1 MSLKLTVLDPEGR
14 IWTIVA
20 GGGASV
26 VYADAIAVH
35 GFAHELANYGGYSG
49 APTKSQTYEY
59 AKTISGFF
67 NLLDYP
73 LFFLIV
79 CSRLDH
85 AGDSTT
91 GWQDPYHWRGTPN
104 FTNVVSTFKGIIRA
118 LKEMKA
124 PLITHKV
131 RIFVRRSGP
140 NYREGLKAMR
150 LLGESLSVS
159 IAVFGSDTQITAVLP
174 FALGIST
181 DKHQLKNFVSASD
194 MSSIP
199 ATPNVATATTTSIAA
214 GVDAGAGVGTIHP
227 DSKRTQAEDHIVRFD
242 TIKGGGHVRL
252 PYCPFDASRRSFVQS
267 LHMRNPRYAQ
277 F

>member
-159 IAVFGSDTQITAVLP
+159 IAVLNLPRAEYWSTPTVTTATRTIRP
-174 FALGIST
+174 MALRAGE
-181 DKHQLKNFVSASD
+181 
-194 MSSIP
+194 
-199 ATPNVATATTTSIAA
+199 TPCLGGAADPVATGPFPSGVEGVPADSAA
-214 GVDAGAGVGTIHP
+214 G
-227 DSKRTQAEDHIVRFD
+227 F
-242 TIKGGGHVRL
+242 
-252 PYCPFDASRRSFVQS
+252 C
-267 LHMRNPRYAQ
+267 
-277 F
+277 